1 MEAVSILLV
10 LWRNRLLVVAVL
22 VFAQL
27 AGLMAGYKLPPFA
40 SKVESRQ
47 YTVGTATVR
56 ILVDTPM
63 SQVVEVSPKGVD
75 TLGSQAN
82 LLANLMVEGVVKSS
96 IAQRAG
102 LKDTELIGVS
112 ESAVGEPGTPPVP
125 TTTARTG
132 HILSTNVLTNTGGA
146 TLPIIEIKAQ
156 APDAAAAGKLAAA
169 AVVSLRD
176 YVDQRANA
184 GQVPDQRRLRVSAIG
199 PPQTETVSRGPGRV
213 MILAVVI
220 FVFCLGC
227 GVIVTVS
234 AMRRMWVT
242 ASQQEDVG
250 DLLFGPE
257 DEPEDEPFDP
267 VDDWTV
273 EPESEPEP
281 EPDEEPAHV
290 NGNGNASAD
299 DWLSPRKIKATPPV

>member
-1 MEAVSILLV
+1 
-10 LWRNRLLVVAVL
+10 
-22 VFAQL
+22 
-27 AGLMAGYKLPPFA
+27 
-40 SKVESRQ
+40 
-47 YTVGTATVR
+47 VGTATVR
-56 ILVDTPM
+56 IRVDTPM